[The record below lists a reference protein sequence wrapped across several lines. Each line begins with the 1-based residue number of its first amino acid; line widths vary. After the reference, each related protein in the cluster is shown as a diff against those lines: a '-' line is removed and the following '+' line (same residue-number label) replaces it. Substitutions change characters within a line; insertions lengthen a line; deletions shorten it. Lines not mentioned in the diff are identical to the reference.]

1 VQWCSAASARVK
13 KHSFLILDFVVIVV
27 SVGDLLLTSGVIDI
41 GDQKLGVAALRFFR
55 ILRVVRFLKMF
66 RYVKELYMLLNAF
79 LNAFRT
85 LIWVMCMILLLIY
98 IFAIYA
104 TRLLA
109 RYDEKFATLEKSMWN
124 FFVILTLE
132 GWPDELASFSPAE
145 HPDRGVHLFCLLV
158 FILLGHFLI
167 MNLFVAVIVENVT
180 SASSTSDMD
189 LMQSLHARRNFTVNT
204 MVDMFDSVDRD
215 KTGQLSLNEFV
226 EFFDGGM
233 PELLKV
239 LGIGE
244 DELDWLFRILDRDGN
259 EELDI
264 DELLAGLLA
273 VQGSELTRQL
283 FRMQYSVMKEV
294 KMLKASIATNSV
306 DQLLA
311 RTAEMHRELE
321 SMSPN
326 FEGLSNHEK
335 RQGSLEALRNAAG
348 CLRMAQASER
358 YACRGWLATVSW
370 CHLPGNCFF
379 G

>member
-1 VQWCSAASARVK
+1 
-13 KHSFLILDFVVIVV
+13 
-27 SVGDLLLTSGVIDI
+27 
-41 GDQKLGVAALRFFR
+41 
-55 ILRVVRFLKMF
+55 
-66 RYVKELYMLLNAF
+66 
-79 LNAFRT
+79 
-85 LIWVMCMILLLIY
+85 
-98 IFAIYA
+98 
-104 TRLLA
+104 
-109 RYDEKFATLEKSMWN
+109 
-124 FFVILTLE
+124 
-132 GWPDELASFSPAE
+132 
-145 HPDRGVHLFCLLV
+145 
-158 FILLGHFLI
+158 
-167 MNLFVAVIVENVT
+167 
-180 SASSTSDMD
+180 
-189 LMQSLHARRNFTVNT
+189 
-204 MVDMFDSVDRD
+204 MFDSVDRD

-321 SMSPN
+321 SATMS
-326 FEGLSNHEK
+326 LSIFK
-335 RQGSLEALRNAAG
+335 ISSG
-348 CLRMAQASER
+348 
-358 YACRGWLATVSW
+358 
-370 CHLPGNCFF
+370 
-379 G
+379 

>member
-1 VQWCSAASARVK
+1 
-13 KHSFLILDFVVIVV
+13 
-27 SVGDLLLTSGVIDI
+27 
-41 GDQKLGVAALRFFR
+41 
-55 ILRVVRFLKMF
+55 
-66 RYVKELYMLLNAF
+66 
-79 LNAFRT
+79 
-85 LIWVMCMILLLIY
+85 
-98 IFAIYA
+98 
-104 TRLLA
+104 
-109 RYDEKFATLEKSMWN
+109 
-124 FFVILTLE
+124 
-132 GWPDELASFSPAE
+132 
-145 HPDRGVHLFCLLV
+145 
-158 FILLGHFLI
+158 
-167 MNLFVAVIVENVT
+167 
-180 SASSTSDMD
+180 
-189 LMQSLHARRNFTVNT
+189 
-204 MVDMFDSVDRD
+204 MFDSVDRD

-321 SMSPN
+321 S
-326 FEGLSNHEK
+326 
-335 RQGSLEALRNAAG
+335 
-348 CLRMAQASER
+348 
-358 YACRGWLATVSW
+358 ATM
-370 CHLPGNCFF
+370 FF
-379 G
+379 SIFKISFG

>member
-1 VQWCSAASARVK
+1 
-13 KHSFLILDFVVIVV
+13 
-27 SVGDLLLTSGVIDI
+27 
-41 GDQKLGVAALRFFR
+41 
-55 ILRVVRFLKMF
+55 
-66 RYVKELYMLLNAF
+66 
-79 LNAFRT
+79 
-85 LIWVMCMILLLIY
+85 
-98 IFAIYA
+98 
-104 TRLLA
+104 
-109 RYDEKFATLEKSMWN
+109 
-124 FFVILTLE
+124 
-132 GWPDELASFSPAE
+132 
-145 HPDRGVHLFCLLV
+145 
-158 FILLGHFLI
+158 
-167 MNLFVAVIVENVT
+167 
-180 SASSTSDMD
+180 
-189 LMQSLHARRNFTVNT
+189 
-204 MVDMFDSVDRD
+204 MFDSVDRD

-321 SMSPN
+321 S
-326 FEGLSNHEK
+326 
-335 RQGSLEALRNAAG
+335 
-348 CLRMAQASER
+348 
-358 YACRGWLATVSW
+358 ATM
-370 CHLPGNCFF
+370 
-379 G
+379 

>member
-1 VQWCSAASARVK
+1 
-13 KHSFLILDFVVIVV
+13 
-27 SVGDLLLTSGVIDI
+27 
-41 GDQKLGVAALRFFR
+41 
-55 ILRVVRFLKMF
+55 
-66 RYVKELYMLLNAF
+66 
-79 LNAFRT
+79 
-85 LIWVMCMILLLIY
+85 
-98 IFAIYA
+98 
-104 TRLLA
+104 
-109 RYDEKFATLEKSMWN
+109 
-124 FFVILTLE
+124 
-132 GWPDELASFSPAE
+132 
-145 HPDRGVHLFCLLV
+145 
-158 FILLGHFLI
+158 
-167 MNLFVAVIVENVT
+167 
-180 SASSTSDMD
+180 
-189 LMQSLHARRNFTVNT
+189 
-204 MVDMFDSVDRD
+204 MFDSVDRD

-321 SMSPN
+321 S
-326 FEGLSNHEK
+326 
-335 RQGSLEALRNAAG
+335 
-348 CLRMAQASER
+348 
-358 YACRGWLATVSW
+358 ATM
-370 CHLPGNCFF
+370 FF
-379 G
+379 SILKISFG